1 MVSCRHGWAAPRVLV
16 VEDEGIIATLA
27 ADVLADEGYEVQRA
41 GDGRAALA
49 LVRGWAPCLIL
60 LDIMMPVMNGCAF
73 LRELR
78 RLDGHA
84 VAPVVVVS
92 AAGGPLLSDLGM
104 EVADVVRKPFRFE
117 LLLEIVAR
125 LIT

>member
-1 MVSCRHGWAAPRVLV
+1 MASCRHGWAAPRVLV
-16 VEDEGIIATLA
+16 IEDEGIIATLA
-27 ADVLADEGYEVQRA
+27 ADVLADEGYEAQRA

-60 LDIMMPVMNGCAF
+60 LDIMMPVMDGRAF

-84 VAPVVVVS
+84 ALPVVVVS
-92 AAGGPLLSDLGM
+92 GAGGPLLSDLGM
-104 EVADVVRKPFRFE
+104 EVADVVSKPYRVE